1 MGRVAI
7 FIDGGYLDKVLATE
21 YGMARLDYA
30 EFARALAGADD
41 ILRTYYYHCP
51 PWQGNP
57 PTPEEQQ
64 RFSGKERFFDALRS
78 LSCFEVRLG
87 RLERRGVNED
97 GSPNFVQKRVDIQLG
112 VDLVQLSVK
121 HRIDRAVLVTGDS
134 DFLPA
139 VYAAKNEGVRLDL
152 VHGAQYHFDLW
163 QACDSRISI
172 DSALVDKVRR
182 SPNNAV

>member
-30 EFARALAGADD
+30 EFSRVLAGSDET
-41 ILRTYYYHCP
+41 LRTYYYHCP

-57 PTPEEQQ
+57 PTQEEQL
-64 RFSGKERFFDALRS
+64 RFSGKERFFEALRS
-78 LSCFEVRLG
+78 LPCFEVRLG
-87 RLERRGVNED
+87 RLERRGVNDD

-121 HRIDRAVLVTGDS
+121 HRIERAVLVTGDS

-139 VYAAKNEGVRLDL
+139 VYAAKNEGVRIDL
-152 VHGAQYHFDLW
+152 VHGAQYHYDLW
-163 QACDSRISI
+163 QACDFRIGL
-172 DSALVDKVRR
+172 DAALVDRVRR
-182 SPNNAV
+182 NGHSA

>member
-1 MGRVAI
+1 MGRVAV
-7 FIDGGYLDKVLATE
+7 FIDGGYLDKVLASE

-30 EFARALAGADD
+30 DFAAALCGRDEM
-41 ILRTYYYHCP
+41 LRTYYYHCP

-57 PTPEEQQ
+57 PTPEEQL

-78 LSCFEVRLG
+78 LPSFEVRLG

-139 VYAAKNEGVRLDL
+139 VFAAKNEGVRVDL

-163 QACDSRISI
+163 QACDVRLGI
-172 DSALVDKVRR
+172 DIALVDRVRR
-182 SPNNAV
+182 NGTAS